1 MVDKSPPKSLTY
13 QEPSAD
19 NSSMPQEHGKAIY
32 TVTCSRNPLTAT
44 VFLLK
49 LDADQR
55 STIQAKEP
63 IRLEAGTSAGMN
75 QSITVAG
82 IADPL
87 GITRAC
93 AVCGHHE
100 IVICQCGASSCGT
113 RGQSWKCPSCGDAS
127 SSLRLDNS
135 TSVTASKQQRAQ
147 NQHLVAGEKRPAIQ
161 KPRGK
166 LPVCRE

>member
-1 MVDKSPPKSLTY
+1 MMADKLPPKNERLALPPT
-13 QEPSAD
+13 D
-19 NSSMPQEHGKAIY
+19 RSSVPQGHGKAIY

-75 QSITVAG
+75 QNVTIAG

-100 IVICQCGASSCGT
+100 IVICGCGASSCGT
-113 RGQSWKCPSCGDAS
+113 RGQSWKCPSCGGAS
-127 SSLRLDNS
+127 SSLRLDNT
-135 TSVTASKQQRAQ
+135 TSVTASKQQRAR
-147 NQHLVAGEKRPAIQ
+147 NQHLVAGEKRPA
-161 KPRGK
+161 
-166 LPVCRE
+166 LPKS